1 MIYKPHAYQQRAT
14 DFVIHNRY
22 TALFLDMG
30 LGKTVATLT
39 ALQLLKEDY
48 LEIDKTLVIAPK
60 SVARNTW
67 TGESHKWDHL
77 KDVKVSVVMGTD
89 AQRRKALAVE
99 ADVYVINRD
108 NVTWLVNY
116 CCNTL
121 EEWPFDSVV
130 VDESSSFKNPQS
142 RRFKSLRKMTPM
154 IRRMVLLTGTPS
166 PNGLMDLWAQINLL
180 DQGKRLGRTLTMY
193 RQEYFRPGRHNG
205 HVVYEWIPR
214 PGSRERITEKI
225 SDICLSMQAEDY
237 LEMPDLIQAGVTIAL
252 SDEEMKGYLEF
263 EKEQLMQVDEAEIE
277 AVTAAALTNKL
288 LQYTGGAVYDSD
300 HDYHLVGSSKM
311 EALHDLVESTEEPVL
326 VFYQYQHEKERILAD
341 FGNFSPETFNGE
353 PEILNKW
360 NKGEIRLL
368 LCHPASVAYGLNM
381 QEGGRTI
388 IWFTPTWNLELY
400 QQANARLYRQG
411 QEKPVLLYHIVAT
424 GTMDE
429 RVMGA
434 LSGKGD
440 CQSALLRRIK
450 ELKGTTKCTAK
461 TPETP
466 EDEM

>member
-1 MIYKPHAYQQRAT
+1 MIYEPHAYQRRAT
-14 DFVIHNRY
+14 DFVVHNRY

-39 ALQLLKEDY
+39 ALQQLKEDY
-48 LEIDKTLVIAPK
+48 MEIDKTLVIAPK

-77 KDVKVSVVMGTD
+77 RDMRLSIVMGTD
-89 AQRRKALAVE
+89 KQRRKALEAE

-121 EEWPFDSVV
+121 RRWPFDSVV

-142 RRFKSLRKMTPM
+142 RRFKSLRKMTPQ

-180 DQGKRLGRTLTMY
+180 DSGKRLGRTLSMY
-193 RQEYFRPGRHNG
+193 RQQYFRPGKHNG
-205 HVVYEWIPR
+205 HVVFEWIPR
-214 PGSRERITEKI
+214 AGSRERITEVI

-252 SDEEMKGYLEF
+252 ADDEMKGYQDF
-263 EKEQLMQVDEAEIE
+263 EKEQLMQVDEAQIE

-300 HDYHLVGSSKM
+300 HEWHKVGDSKM
-311 EALHDLVESTEEPVL
+311 EALQSILEATEEPVL

-341 FGNFSPETFNGE
+341 FGNYQPVLFNGE
-353 PEILNKW
+353 PEILKKW
-360 NKGEIRLL
+360 NDREIRLL

-388 IWFTPTWNLELY
+388 VWYTPTWNLELY

-411 QEKPVLLYHIVAT
+411 QDKPVLLYHIVAT

-429 RVMGA
+429 RVMDA
-434 LSGKGD
+434 LGGKGD
-440 CQSALLRRIK
+440 CQTALLRRIK
-450 ELKGTTKCTAK
+450 ELKSNQMRTTE
-461 TPETP
+461 PEAA
-466 EDEM
+466 EDET